1 MVYNDVFI
9 AFEKIYQKLGVTLT
23 ERGESFY
30 QSMMAETVQDLES
43 KGTIVYI
50 IQINAKSLVGL
61 LKEDQGSKV
70 IFVPGYELPLMLV
83 KSDGAFTYDTSDMTA
98 LKHRVMVEKGDW
110 LIYVVDSGQVCI
122 WTRTI
127 FYAIRILC
135 IAGNTLSV
143 DLCSC

>member
-1 MVYNDVFI
+1 M
-9 AFEKIYQKLGVTLT
+9 TLT

-43 KGTIVYI
+43 KGI
-50 IQINAKSLVGL
+50 IEYMIQFNTESLVGL

-110 LIYVVDSGQVCI
+110 LIYVVDSGQVYI
-122 WTRTI
+122 WTHAIICAIKFCI
-127 FYAIRILC
+127 FRVHTF
-135 IAGNTLSV
+135 N
-143 DLCSC
+143 

>member
-1 MVYNDVFI
+1 M
-9 AFEKIYQKLGVTLT
+9 
-23 ERGESFY
+23 
-30 QSMMAETVQDLES
+30 
-43 KGTIVYI
+43 YI
-50 IQINAKSLVGL
+50 IQVDTKSFAGL

-122 WTRTI
+122 WKCTI
-127 FYAIRILC
+127 FSAIKILC
-135 IAGNTLSV
+135 LVGYTLSV
-143 DLCSC
+143 DLRGCQDSWLL